1 WPIHTYISNI
11 CSLSFSFISV
21 NFSWLPPGPKPF
33 PIIGNLLE
41 LVGHTPQKSMAK
53 LANTHGPLMT
63 LKLGQKTTIVISS
76 VDLAKEVLQ
85 QHDQFFC
92 NRTIPESVVAGN
104 QHEFSLPWLPVSAQW
119 RNLRRI
125 CKSHLFANQILDANQ
140 NLRRKKVQELL
151 ADIHNSSLNG
161 DAVDIGKVAFRTSLN
176 LLSNTIFS
184 VDLVDPNSATG
195 RELSKLV
202 HSILEVGSRPNLA
215 DYFPVLKKVDFQ
227 GIWRQM
233 TIYFGK
239 MIDLF
244 SSIISQRL
252 LQSKTFGSI
261 RNNDMLDTL
270 FHIKSTGEIDKT
282 QIERLFVDLFLAGN
296 DTTSATLEW
305 AMAELLYNP
314 EVLTK
319 AKAELKQIIG
329 KGNAVVESDIDC
341 SLYLQAIV
349 KETFRLHPPV
359 PLLLPLPKGAQV
371 LVNIWAIGRDAS
383 IWENPNSF
391 KPERFMGSEIDVKGR
406 NFDLIPFGAGRR
418 MCPGLPL
425 ALRMLH
431 LMLGSLI
438 HTFDW
443 KVEGGFKPKDIYF
456 EEKFGLT
463 LQKAEPLRAIPIMV

>member
-1 WPIHTYISNI
+1 M
-11 CSLSFSFISV
+11 SLPHLDHNSSFYSIARSKV
-21 NFSWLPPGPKPF
+21 TSTKLPPGPKPF

-41 LVGHTPQKSMAK
+41 LVGHKPQKSMAK
-53 LANTHGPLMT
+53 LANTHDPLMT

-184 VDLVDPNSATG
+184 VDLVDPNSAIG

-202 HSILEVGSRPNLA
+202 HSILEVGSHPNLA
-215 DYFPVLKKVDFQ
+215 DYFPVLKK
-227 GIWRQM
+227 
-233 TIYFGK
+233 
-239 MIDLF
+239 
-244 SSIISQRL
+244 
-252 LQSKTFGSI
+252 
-261 RNNDMLDTL
+261 
-270 FHIKSTGEIDKT
+270 
-282 QIERLFVDLFLAGN
+282 DLFLAGN

-319 AKAELKQIIG
+319 AKAELKKIIG
-329 KGNAVVESDIDC
+329 KGNVVVESDIDC
-341 SLYLQAIV
+341 ALYLQAIV

-359 PLLLPLPKGAQV
+359 PLLLPR
-371 LVNIWAIGRDAS
+371 RDAS

-406 NFDLIPFGAGRR
+406 NFELIPFGAGRR

>member
-1 WPIHTYISNI
+1 MLNTLLDISEESTGEFDKTQIERLFLDLFIAGNDTTSAALEWTMAELIHNPERDGLFLELYTM
-11 CSLSFSFISV
+11 SLPHLDHNSSFYSIARSKV
-21 NFSWLPPGPKPF
+21 TSTKLPPGPKPF

-41 LVGHTPQKSMAK
+41 LVGHKPQKSMAK

-76 VDLAKEVLQ
+76 ADLAKEVLQ

-92 NRTIPESVVAGN
+92 NHTIPESVVAGN
-104 QHEFSLPWLPVSAQW
+104 EHEFSLPWLPVSAQW

-161 DAVDIGKVAFRTSLN
+161 DAVDIGKAAFKTSLN

-184 VDLVDPNSATG
+184 VDLADPNSATG

-244 SSIISQRL
+244 SSIISQWL

-270 FHIKSTGEIDKT
+270 FHISEEKSTGEIDKT

-314 EVLTK
+314 E
-319 AKAELKQIIG
+319 
-329 KGNAVVESDIDC
+329 
-341 SLYLQAIV
+341 
-349 KETFRLHPPV
+349 
-359 PLLLPLPKGAQV
+359 
-371 LVNIWAIGRDAS
+371 
-383 IWENPNSF
+383 
-391 KPERFMGSEIDVKGR
+391 
-406 NFDLIPFGAGRR
+406 
-418 MCPGLPL
+418 
-425 ALRMLH
+425 
-431 LMLGSLI
+431 
-438 HTFDW
+438 
-443 KVEGGFKPKDIYF
+443 
-456 EEKFGLT
+456 
-463 LQKAEPLRAIPIMV
+463 AEPLRAIPIMV